1 MACTKETYTA
11 TATWTASQLANLFR
25 DAFIDAG
32 LMTAWFDSFANGGIE
47 NRILEVTYDGTKAY
61 GKTYYW
67 FMFSTSGVFLH
78 VATGW
83 NPATDQPTGTQYL
96 DFFSTTTNATTNH
109 SQIFSASTA
118 NTVELV
124 RYTSGADTDQ
134 SWFIIKSGTTRRC
147 FTIVNDAMTVQPWM
161 DLAKGFF
168 AGFGWIYPR
177 TGGAS
182 TPRRYGT
189 LAFMRGPALRRDLVL
204 GTSLNQATDPNF
216 YSGQLTT
223 SGGPSNKTI
232 LAYGAVGNAPNTNSP
247 NNQLNGEA
255 FEADAVN
262 SAAAI
267 GGHPG
272 AIILPNNFSGTN
284 PAFTSNSNPI
294 FHSLTWNPYITESLP
309 ADFGLTFHYATNS
322 FSQGDTFVVSAGTE
336 EWEVLDFAANA
347 SAVTG
352 ASPLFLAR
360 MV

>member
-1 MACTKETYTA
+1 MACTKEAYIA

-32 LMTAWFDSFANGGIE
+32 LMTAWFDSFLSGSIE
-47 NRILEVTYDGTKAY
+47 NRILEVTYDGTKTY

-83 NPATDQPTGTQYL
+83 NASTDQPTGTQYL
-96 DFFSTTTNATTNH
+96 DYFSTTTNSTVNHLQPISLSTT
-109 SQIFSASTA
+109 

-124 RYTSGADTDQ
+124 RYTSGVDTDQ
-134 SWFIIKSGTTRRC
+134 SWFVIKAAASRVV
-147 FTIVNDAMTVQPWM
+147 FTIVNDAMTIQPWI
-161 DLAKGFF
+161 DLSKGFYN
-168 AGFGWIYPR
+168 GFTY
-177 TGGAS
+177 
-182 TPRRYGT
+182 
-189 LAFMRGPALRRDLVL
+189 
-204 GTSLNQATDPNF
+204 NQF
-216 YSGQLTT
+216 TT
-223 SGGPSNKTI
+223 SGGMSLVRWLTGPTLRRDVVMGCGLVGSTNSSHYSGNARESLI
-232 LAYGAVGNAPNTNSP
+232 GYRAVGHLSNSTS
-247 NNQLNGEA
+247 NYDTG
-255 FEADAVN
+255 
-262 SAAAI
+262 SANEPYI
-267 GGHPG
+267 F
-272 AIILPNNFSGTN
+272 LPVGFSATN
-284 PAFTSNSNPI
+284 PAYTSNSSPV